1 MRRIFV
7 KSMQGLMQPMAR
19 RRPRAKLGAAA
30 LLVLGACGREPGLA
44 APPPDSADL
53 SARCDAALEEARP
66 ASLRKLAWSYQ
77 PRRRIGDEN
86 THPLGRIVGAAWTP
100 ENDRLF
106 VVDGIN
112 GRVSV
117 YGASGEFLRSFGRTG
132 GGPGEFEELSGMHG
146 MRAVYNQAAVLA
158 PGFVGIQDLGLLH
171 LFDLSGRFVHRIP
184 TNGAQQGPFAVRH
197 VAAFS
202 DSSFLIAENGA
213 MWMEAPDP
221 AVRTRIRLLVA
232 TVRAGALDTLEYGY
246 IRSHLARLPASG
258 GVPRSDPYSSDYRRT
273 WDASAPGLLSVAS
286 LEHHGVCFFGAAGE
300 LLAAHR
306 VRAPEIPVDGAE
318 KRRVVEVA
326 RAGAKSGPMAGW
338 DWEKA
343 YRAWPRTAPF
353 YVDVVLAPDSTVWM
367 ERVIPGGGREI
378 DLYHPRRGY
387 LGSMPPLGSRLPVTF
402 ASRCGFAVQEEA
414 AGDPG
419 GTDFYGLVEWCPTP
433 IGGDG

>member
-1 MRRIFV
+1 M
-7 KSMQGLMQPMAR
+7 SR
-19 RRPRAKLGAAA
+19 RRLRAGLGAAA
-30 LLVLGACGREPGLA
+30 LLVLGACGRESGLA
-44 APPPDSADL
+44 GPPLDPADL
-53 SARCDAALEEARP
+53 SGRCDAALAEARP

-86 THPLGRIVGAAWTP
+86 AHPLGRIVGAAWTP
-100 ENDRLF
+100 DNDRLF

-117 YGASGEFLRSFGRTG
+117 YGASGAFLSDFGGTG
-132 GGPGEFEELSGMHG
+132 GGPGEFEELGGIHG

-158 PGFVGIQDLGLLH
+158 PGFVAIQDLGLLH
-171 LFDLSGRFVHRIP
+171 VFDLGGGFVHRIA
-184 TNGAQQGPFAVRH
+184 TNGARQGPFAVRH
-197 VAAFS
+197 LAAFS

-213 MWMEAPDP
+213 MRMDSPDP
-221 AVRTRIRLLVA
+221 EVRTRIRLLAA
-232 TVRAGALDTLEYGY
+232 TIRAGALDTLEYGS

-258 GVPRSDPYSSDYRRT
+258 GVPLSDPYSSDYRRT
-273 WDASAPGLLSVAS
+273 WDASASGLLSVAS
-286 LEHHGVCFFGAAGE
+286 LERHGVCFFGAGRE

-318 KRRVVEVA
+318 KRRVVEDA
-326 RAGAKSGPMAGW
+326 RAGMKSGPMAGW

-353 YVDVVLAPDSTVWM
+353 YVDVALAPDSTVWM
-367 ERVIPGGGREI
+367 ERIVPGGGREI

-402 ASRCGFAVQEEA
+402 ASRCGFAVQEEVA
-414 AGDPG
+414 NDEG
-419 GTDFYGLVEWCPTP
+419 GADFYGLVEWCPTP
-433 IGGDG
+433 LRGDG